1 MKLNQKNELFGNGTQ
16 RESLVNLIDN
26 KQNEKQNRKGDSLN
40 RNYLKNNINM
50 RKTKEMFNNIN
61 YMEMDSDDDS
71 RVTLKKNI
79 NENKGENRDDA
90 IESDSDSIVT
100 IKNNSSVKEIDSDSD
115 IACIAELNSKK
126 QNKFNEKELVNDNI
140 SDEQYDYDD
149 NDFIIITNDKQ
160 KNKIINNNELNVD
173 ISKDSQFDNT
183 KKEQDNNTNNNNV
196 EIMDYEYLRKI
207 LDERLKKKTENEK
220 EIKCRKVLKRIRNRE
235 RQRKKRAYIINK
247 QRKEKNYEQIKEKIE
262 YNNRVNM
269 GSKFDDI
276 NLMSCFILG
285 EKNRHYN
292 EFVDN
297 YADNMMSLNNEI
309 QQARIEGDIKTENE
323 KIQEKRIMCIK
334 KKYIDKY
341 YNFGDNTNYMRR
353 LKGIRIRRTCNK
365 IRKGF
370 SYKEFRKAKK
380 EADNQN
386 KNNNQ

>member
-1 MKLNQKNELFGNGTQ
+1 MKK
-16 RESLVNLIDN
+16 NLIF
-26 KQNEKQNRKGDSLN
+26 S
-40 RNYLKNNINM
+40 
-50 RKTKEMFNNIN
+50 
-61 YMEMDSDDDS
+61 
-71 RVTLKKNI
+71 
-79 NENKGENRDDA
+79 
-90 IESDSDSIVT
+90 T
-100 IKNNSSVKEIDSDSD
+100 I
-115 IACIAELNSKK
+115 
-126 QNKFNEKELVNDNI
+126 
-140 SDEQYDYDD
+140 
-149 NDFIIITNDKQ
+149 
-160 KNKIINNNELNVD
+160 
-173 ISKDSQFDNT
+173 
-183 KKEQDNNTNNNNV
+183 
-196 EIMDYEYLRKI
+196 
-207 LDERLKKKTENEK
+207 KKKTENEK

-276 NLMSCFILG
+276 NLTSCFILG

-323 KIQEKRIMCIK
+323 KIQEKRIMRIK

-380 EADNQN
+380 EVDNQN